1 MRNKITEIIWWE
13 SCITEHQIHTLSEL
27 SKLSNVKLFVYA
39 ERLNNTRREI
49 QGWTECDWSLI
60 DIEIIPTT
68 KYRFIFKTLKNKK
81 HCTHIFGG
89 PFDSLLI
96 SCALFLSAFMGLK
109 TYILTEPY
117 LSISSSLL
125 SDKNNFTNWVFSK
138 IRPIKYKIL
147 WTLLKNK
154 IDGVFAIS
162 STAIRQLKDIGVI
175 SYKIFPFAYFVPL
188 LKPFPENNS
197 FRDSSSSNDILRI
210 VFIGN
215 VIHTKGIDIAINT
228 VNEINCLSAKVIL
241 DVFGPYNS
249 KKNKYAWSS
258 MVRYKGLIDFG
269 EAQQKI
275 KNYDLLILPSRYDGW
290 GVVINEAILAKVP
303 VICSNQA
310 GASTLI
316 KKWGCGL
323 CYESSNQHELKQHL
337 ENIHINKENILI
349 NFRSNIQ
356 KAADAI
362 TPKMGAKFIQRSIQP
377 DIKTNKEN
385 PWYV

>member
-1 MRNKITEIIWWE
+1 MKNKITEIIWWE

-27 SKLSNVKLFVYA
+27 SKFSNVKLFVYA
-39 ERLNNTRREI
+39 ERLNDSSRQI

-60 DIEIIPTT
+60 DIEVIPAP
-68 KYRFIFKTLKNKK
+68 KYRYIFKVLKNKK
-81 HCTHIFGG
+81 NHTHVFGG

-96 SCALFLSAFMGLK
+96 SSALFLSSFMGLK

-117 LSISSSLL
+117 LTIPSNLL
-125 SDKNNFTNWVFSK
+125 SDKNKFTNWVLSK

-154 IDGVFAIS
+154 INGVFAIS
-162 STAIRQLKDIGVI
+162 STAIQQLKSIGLM
-175 SYKIFPFAYFVPL
+175 YDKIFPFAYFIPTSKSL
-188 LKPFPENNS
+188 LKNNLL
-197 FRDSSSSNDILRI
+197 RNISSSDNILRI

-228 VNEINCLSAKVIL
+228 VNKVNSLSTKVIL
-241 DVFGPYNS
+241 DVYGPYS

-258 MVRYKGLIDFG
+258 SVRYQGLIPFG
-269 EAQQKI
+269 EAQHKI
-275 KNYDLLILPSRYDGW
+275 QNYDLLILPSRYDGW

-310 GASTLI
+310 GASSFV

-323 CYESSNQHELKQHL
+323 CYESSNEYELKEHL
-337 ENIHINKENILI
+337 ENIHSNKEDILI
-349 NFRSNIQ
+349 NLRSNIQ

-362 TPKMGAKFIQRSIQP
+362 SPKMGAKFILSSIQS

-385 PWYV
+385 SWYV